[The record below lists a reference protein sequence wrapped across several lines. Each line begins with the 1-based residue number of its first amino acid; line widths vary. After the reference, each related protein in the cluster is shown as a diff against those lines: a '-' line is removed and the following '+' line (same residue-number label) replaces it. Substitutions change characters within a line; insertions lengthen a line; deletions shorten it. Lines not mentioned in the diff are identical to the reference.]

1 MPTKKKIKKPMPKRT
16 SLSLEEMMILD
27 AGKGLEDFNRVYKIN
42 VFDEANNVRNYKQLE
57 RYIENYIPSM
67 SAADVAWVAAKYAKD
82 NWMVVKIMKDPD
94 NYAAVSQQLNSIAK
108 KNAKKVYNGPELKR
122 FIMLTGYKKPRTDKT
137 FQEHVTL
144 FKDHRGQKR
153 SKKKVAHYLDKEFK
167 I

>member
-94 NYAAVSQQLNSIAK
+94 NYAAVS
-108 KNAKKVYNGPELKR
+108 
-122 FIMLTGYKKPRTDKT
+122 
-137 FQEHVTL
+137 
-144 FKDHRGQKR
+144 
-153 SKKKVAHYLDKEFK
+153 
-167 I
+167 